1 MSEQRTGAHGHGAG
15 RHHHH
20 PHRPGPLARLLRG
33 CWYAAA
39 AVVISAAVA
48 VSVARLLL
56 PLAERYRPELEAWAS
71 RGVGMPVRVGRV
83 EGGWRG
89 LHPELVLEEVRVL
102 DPERGTPWL
111 EVRRVR
117 VALDL
122 LRSLTAGQAVA
133 ARVEAEGTAL
143 AVARGADGRVRVLGL
158 RARERR
164 GPAGAVL
171 GRILAA
177 ARGGIVLD
185 EVRLV
190 YHQEGLAPVLLDHAR
205 LRLVVRGGAVE
216 LAAAAE
222 LPEAL
227 GRRLRLAARLPL
239 ERAAAGSPDG
249 LYHLAVEDLRLGH
262 PLVRGALP
270 GEVRLAGLAQAS
282 LWARME
288 GGRLARLAGRG
299 ELAGFE
305 LALGERPPLAA
316 ARAWGRFDWR
326 RVADGWR
333 LAVADFQR
341 LAGAGGAVAPPA
353 ELAVEVR
360 RGPDGAVA
368 RVRAAARTLRAE
380 DAAAVAAAVLPA
392 EARERLARAAPRGLL
407 RRLAL
412 VATAGPQG
420 WRLALALEGQ
430 DLAVAPDGRRP
441 GFEGLDLRLEASERA
456 ARVALAAR
464 DVTVRLPR
472 VFRWPLAA
480 RRLDGEVHAR
490 LDGDRWRLEL
500 PRLRV
505 ENADLAGEVAGVVT
519 GGLPARRANVHVDL
533 AARFRGHDAGRTP
546 RYLPVAVIP
555 PPVVEWLDRAVRGGR
570 APEGAMILRGPMA
583 RFPFRKAGGRFL
595 VRFAL
600 EDAVLAYA
608 RGWPRLEG
616 AAGEVAFSQAR
627 LDATVGRGRVLGAA
641 VSDLRLA
648 IAELGRNAVLEL
660 EGRAAGSVGDGIA
673 FLRATGLAGAGYTRW
688 LRHVEGEGALDLT
701 LSLRLPLG
709 HAARARRDY
718 RGAVRVRE
726 AVLRDLERGVALTRV
741 HGRVAFS
748 PAGLASERLEGRL
761 LGRPVRL
768 RLRPAG
774 GATRLEARAR
784 LPVAVLGRLA
794 RRPLPGF
801 VSGGA
806 AWRLEALLPRGGAPA
821 ELALRSD
828 LRGVAVAL
836 PAPLGKAAGEAVPSW
851 LALTLRGETV
861 ESVRF
866 RYGARLAGRVRDPE
880 GRPAGELRLGGEV
893 PARAP
898 AEPGLL
904 LAGETAFLDLDGWRA
919 LLGTPAPPA
928 RGPGGARAPAAA
940 LRRLLVEA
948 RRVRFLGREWP
959 SVELA
964 ATREP
969 DTGAWSV
976 VVRSP
981 QVEGTVR
988 LPGRAGG
995 PVRARLERLRLEPQ
1009 PVEEKEEAR
1018 RGQAQ
1023 ALSPQGVPA
1032 LDVRVGDLRYGA
1044 RALGRWRVV
1053 TEPVPEGLAIR
1064 RLEAEADVFAL
1075 HGRGTWLERG
1085 GRQTTRFEGTIE
1097 SDDVGAALARLGYA
1111 RGFEARHLR
1120 ADVDGQWTGPPWRP
1134 ALERLDGRL
1143 HLVIRK
1149 GRLLE
1154 VDPGAGRLF
1163 GLLSLTALPRRLSLD
1178 FSDLFGR
1185 GLAFDVVEGDF
1196 LLEDGDAYTNNLI
1209 LEGPTARIEIAGRIG
1224 LARRDYDQRVRVTPH
1239 LSGGLPLAGAL
1250 LGGPAVGAAILL
1262 FQKAVRDPLAGVAR
1276 YEYRLRG
1283 SWDEPVVERVRE
1295 GGEEEAPAMPG
1306 EG

>member
-1 MSEQRTGAHGHGAG
+1 MG
-15 RHHHH
+15 
-20 PHRPGPLARLLRG
+20 RLLRG
-33 CWYAAA
+33 CWYATA
-39 AVVISAAVA
+39 AVAVAAAVA
-48 VSVARLLL
+48 VSMARLLL
-56 PLAERYRPELEAWAS
+56 PLAERYRPELEVWAS
-71 RGVGMPVRVGRV
+71 RGVGMPVRIGRV

-89 LHPELVLEEVRVL
+89 LHPQLTLEGVRVL
-102 DPERGTPWL
+102 DPGRGTPWL

-122 LRSLTAGQAVA
+122 WRSLTAGQAVA

-143 AVARGADGRVRVLGL
+143 AVARDADGRMRVLGM

-190 YHQEGLAPVLLDHAR
+190 YHQEGLAPVLLDRAR

-216 LAAAAE
+216 LAAATE

-249 LYHLAVEDLRLGH
+249 LYYLAVEDLRLGH

-270 GEVRLAGLAQAS
+270 GGVRLAGLARAT
-282 LWARME
+282 LWARVE
-288 GGRLARLAGRG
+288 GGRLARLAGRA

-326 RVADGWR
+326 RLADGWR

-341 LAGAGGAVAPPA
+341 LAGAGGAAAPPA
-353 ELAVEVR
+353 ELALEVR
-360 RGPDGAVA
+360 RGADDVVA

-392 EARERLARAAPRGLL
+392 EGRELLARAAPRGLL

-412 VATAGPQG
+412 VAHAGAGG
-420 WRLALALEGQ
+420 WRLALAAEGQ

-464 DVTVRLPR
+464 DVTLHLPR

-480 RRLDGEVHAR
+480 RRLDGELHAR
-490 LDGDRWRLEL
+490 LDADRWRVEL

-505 ENADLAGEVAGVVT
+505 ENDDLAGEVAGVVT
-519 GGLPARRANVHVDL
+519 GGVPARRANVSVDL
-533 AARFRGHDAGRTP
+533 AARFRARDAGRTS

-555 PPVVEWLDRAVRGGR
+555 PPVVAWLDHAVRGGR

-583 RFPFRKAGGRFL
+583 RFPFRGTEGRFL

-600 EDAVLAYA
+600 EDAALEYA

-616 AAGEVAFSQAR
+616 AAGEVTFSQAR
-627 LDATVGRGRVLGAA
+627 LDATVLRGRVLGAE
-641 VSDLRLA
+641 VSDLRIA
-648 IAELGRNAVLEL
+648 IAELGRHAVLEL

-688 LRHVEGEGALDLT
+688 LRRVEGEGPLGLG

-709 HAARARRDY
+709 RIARARLRREY
-718 RGAVRVRE
+718 RGTVRVRG
-726 AVLRDLERGVALTRV
+726 AVLRDLDRGVALTRV

-774 GATRLEARAR
+774 GATRLEAQAR

-794 RRPLPGF
+794 GRTPPRF

-806 AWRLEALLPRGGAPA
+806 AWALEALLPRGGAPA
-821 ELALRSD
+821 ELVLRSD
-828 LRGVAVAL
+828 LRGVTVAL

-851 LALTLRGETV
+851 LALTLRGGAV
-861 ESVRF
+861 ESARF
-866 RYGARLAGRVRDPE
+866 RYGARLAGHVRDPE
-880 GRPAGELRLGGEV
+880 GRPAGELRLGGDV
-893 PARAP
+893 PARP
-898 AEPGLL
+898 PVSPGLL
-904 LAGETAFLDLDGWRA
+904 LAGGTAFLDLDGWRA
-919 LLGTPAPPA
+919 LLGAPA
-928 RGPGGARAPAAA
+928 RVAPGDGGTPAAA
-940 LRRLLVEA
+940 LRRVLVEA

-964 ATREP
+964 GRREP

-981 QVEGTVR
+981 RVEGAVR
-988 LPGRAGG
+988 LPGRGGG
-995 PVRARLERLRLEPQ
+995 PVRARLARLRLAPQ
-1009 PVEEKEEAR
+1009 PEAREEAR
-1018 RGQAQ
+1018 RGQGE
-1023 ALSPQGVPA
+1023 ALSPRGVPA
-1032 LDVRVGDLRYGA
+1032 LDVVIDDFRYGG
-1044 RALGRWRVV
+1044 RVLGRWRVV
-1053 TEPVPEGLAIR
+1053 TEPAAEGLAIR
-1064 RLEAEADVFAL
+1064 RLEVTADVFTL
-1075 HGRGTWLERG
+1075 RGSGVWVERG

-1111 RGFEARHLR
+1111 RGLEARHLR
-1120 ADVDGQWTGPPWRP
+1120 ADIDGRWTGPPWRP

-1185 GLAFDVVEGDF
+1185 GLAFDVIEGDF
-1196 LLEDGDAYTNNLI
+1196 LLEEGDAYTNNLI

-1283 SWDEPVVERVRE
+1283 SWEKPVLERT
-1295 GGEEEAPAMPG
+1295 GGEDG
-1306 EG
+1306 ENEG